1 MTQNTPNQPL
11 VSIIV
16 RTQQGRQGFLRE
28 ALDSLK
34 RQTFKNFEVLIVENG
49 SHTLADIITASKN
62 EAPHLF
68 LRYVPLEKTNP
79 ANAANVGL
87 SKAQGQYLGF
97 LEDDAQLFPE
107 HLSVLVKALENHD
120 DAPAVYAFAEIRET
134 LVYRLMPLSYEEKRT
149 FVPKSYAADFWQNL
163 LSHNFI
169 APQSILFRRELYDH
183 FGGLHEQLGGLDMW
197 ELWQRYAQ
205 TGMFY
210 AVQSLTSFS
219 RKPFLAVD
227 LSYRHRTTHHYAPRV
242 WDMTQNYKLPLPL
255 GMVRNASVFWF
266 NTPRLKAKL
275 KEYVYKYPWMLRLYR
290 RVVYRVSE
298 KGCE

>member
-1 MTQNTPNQPL
+1 M
-11 VSIIV
+11 IV
-16 RTQQGRQGFLRE
+16 RTQQGRQEFLRE

-49 SHTLADIITASKN
+49 SHTLADLITLYKA
-62 EAPHLF
+62 EAPQLF
-68 LRYVPLEKTNP
+68 LRYIPLGKTNHS
-79 ANAANVGL
+79 NAGNVGL
-87 SKAQGQYLGF
+87 SKAQGQYIGF
-97 LEDDAQLFPE
+97 LEDDAQVFPE

-120 DAPAVYAFAEIRET
+120 DAPVAYAFAEIRET
-134 LVYRLMPLSYEEKRT
+134 IVQKLQPLQYEEKRI

-169 APQSILFRRELYDH
+169 APQAALFRRELYDH
-183 FGGLHEQLGGLDMW
+183 FGGLHEQLGSLDMW

-219 RKPFLAVD
+219 RKPFFAAD
-227 LSYRHRTTHHYAPRV
+227 LSYRYRTTHHYTPRV
-242 WDMTQNYKLPLPL
+242 WDITRNYALPLPL
-255 GMVRNASVFWF
+255 GMVRNASLFWF

-275 KEYVYKYPWMLRLYR
+275 KEWVYQSAWRLRLYR

-298 KGCE
+298 KGC